1 MLRISSLEKKL
12 ATPDIYI
19 ADSSALNALDGAKFI
34 PVPNINF
41 GGRLVN
47 ELGKDLLK
55 AASDGDVDEIR
66 RLLSEGAPFTAD
78 WFLLNARTKVDRT
91 PLHMAA
97 YEGHLNIV
105 ELFLMDDCEV
115 DCTDL
120 LGMTPL
126 HWAAQNGHANVV
138 QALLKAG
145 ADKNIANK
153 FGLKPVDIAH
163 QIDRLDI
170 VEMIEE
176 EQQEDPTKAAE
187 NLTIEMAAEDENQSR
202 FEIPEPTEEVVE
214 DVGTPQELDEVIE
227 EIESTPNEHIHLD
240 NSLSDSIK
248 FYKNMVLP
256 CCQTMMTIIF

>member
-66 RLLSEGAPFTAD
+66 RLLGEGAPFTAD
-78 WFLLNARTKVDRT
+78 WLGTSPLHLAAQGNHLEICDILLRAGVSTNARTKVDRT

-120 LGMTPL
+120 L
-126 HWAAQNGHANVV
+126 
-138 QALLKAG
+138 
-145 ADKNIANK
+145 
-153 FGLKPVDIAH
+153 
-163 QIDRLDI
+163 
-170 VEMIEE
+170 E
-176 EQQEDPTKAAE
+176 
-187 NLTIEMAAEDENQSR
+187 
-202 FEIPEPTEEVVE
+202 
-214 DVGTPQELDEVIE
+214 
-227 EIESTPNEHIHLD
+227 
-240 NSLSDSIK
+240 
-248 FYKNMVLP
+248 
-256 CCQTMMTIIF
+256 